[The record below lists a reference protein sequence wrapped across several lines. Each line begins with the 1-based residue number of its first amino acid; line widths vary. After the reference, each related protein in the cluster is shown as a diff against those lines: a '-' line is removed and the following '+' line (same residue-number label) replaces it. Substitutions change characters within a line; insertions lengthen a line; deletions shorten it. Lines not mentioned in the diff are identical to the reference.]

1 MTIAVSF
8 RVNGVDRTVEIAP
21 HETLGEVLNG
31 RLGMNGVRVSCDEGE
46 CGACTVLID
55 GAPVDSCMMLAIQAA
70 GRDILTIEGLGTAEN
85 LHPIQQA
92 FVEEHGFQ
100 CGFCTPG
107 FVLSAKA
114 LLDTTPHPDATEIA
128 AGLSG
133 HICRCG
139 SYPNIIRAVQR
150 AAEELGK
157 AAGNG

>member
-1 MTIAVSF
+1 MTIGVNL
-8 RVNGVDRTVEIAP
+8 RVNGVDQVVEIAP
-21 HETLGEVLNG
+21 HDTLAQVLNG
-31 RLGMNGVRVSCDEGE
+31 RLGLDGVRISCEEGE
-46 CGACTVLID
+46 CGACTVLVD
-55 GAPVDSCMMLAIQAA
+55 GEPIDSCMMLAVQA
-70 GRDILTIEGLGTAEN
+70 GERDILTIEGLGTPDN

-107 FVLSAKA
+107 FVLSTKA
-114 LLDTTPHPDATEIA
+114 LLDTTPHPDAAEIA

-150 AAEELGK
+150 AAEESNQE
-157 AAGNG
+157 AGNG